1 MKKFKIDENEVKR
14 ILLMHQVIKE
24 QTAPAA
30 PVTPEVP
37 ATPKNDPLQKLR
49 DAIAAGCIM
58 NGKLYQNKTKNTYY
72 YRAKKQSTGQEI
84 DFYPDMTYTFV
95 DGSKKGN
102 WKCDKIVKAAEE
114 KISKE
119 KLDAQKKSE
128 QEKLDAQ
135 KQAFIDKMIELG
147 YKKELTHDEIA
158 SGSYKEYKVPGSEK
172 FFPPNGITMWFS
184 QTDVASSA
192 ENSVDTLDKI
202 SKSQTI
208 NKSICKEAI
217 KTYYD
222 AYKTKKD
229 IPQADFDRAKKVV
242 QACVNTY
249 EGKWGGLLGLGKI
262 KDYVEILRGG
272 IGGPS
277 RRGEDS
283 KWRLN

>member
-1 MKKFKIDENEVKR
+1 MKKFKIDESEVKR
-14 ILLMHQVIKE
+14 ILLMHQTIKE
-24 QTAPAA
+24 QTTSP
-30 PVTPEVP
+30 TPEVP

-72 YRAKKQSTGQEI
+72 YRAVKQSTKQEI

-102 WKCDKIVKAAEE
+102 WKCDNIVKAAEE

-119 KLDAQKKSE
+119 KLDTQKKSE
-128 QEKLDAQ
+128 QEKLDTQ
-135 KQAFIDKMIELG
+135 KQTFIDKAINLG
-147 YKKELTHDEIA
+147 YKEELTPDEIA

-172 FFPPNGITMWFS
+172 FFPPNGITMWW
-184 QTDVASSA
+184 SSSDIA
-192 ENSVDTLDKI
+192 KEGGKILDKVKSI
-202 SKSQTI
+202 SQSQTI
-208 NKSICKEAI
+208 NKSTCRDSIN
-217 KTYYD
+217 TYYESF
-222 AYKTKKD
+222 KTKQD
-229 IPQADFDRAKKVV
+229 IPQVTFEPFKKVV
-242 QACVNTY
+242 QSCVNTY